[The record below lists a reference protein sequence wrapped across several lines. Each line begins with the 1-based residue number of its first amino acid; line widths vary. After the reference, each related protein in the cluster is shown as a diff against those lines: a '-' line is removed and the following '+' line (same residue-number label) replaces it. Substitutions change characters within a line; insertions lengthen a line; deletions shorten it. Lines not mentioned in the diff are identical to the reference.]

1 MSNFVFYDF
10 ETSSSNKQWGQIIE
24 VGAILVDD
32 QLNEL
37 DRFESRSR
45 LSPGIIPEAMSLI
58 VSNTTPKK
66 LKETNLSHYEMVR
79 QFVNKLKSWGK
90 VTYIGWNN
98 IEFDQIFLRNTLFQN
113 LHYPWASTTNGN
125 SEGDLLNLAR
135 AANLYYPNT
144 LKNATNKKGNLEY
157 KLDTMAPLNGIQHAA
172 HTAIGD
178 CAATLEIARIIK
190 KKAPSVW
197 NTSLLTSNKEESL
210 KVIKNE
216 KLFCANEFYYGKVV
230 PFVQTFVC
238 QHPVYQ
244 WPKTFDLK
252 HDPNIYM
259 NMPIQALKEELKK
272 APKVLRTCRHN
283 KHPIVMNPSY
293 FDQFEEYKMIGI
305 NKLQERADIVRKN
318 KKFAEKVEVILRDEA
333 QEKEET
339 KSQEDLFEEET
350 LYKFSPQQNEDNKI
364 LAGFHEAEWGKRLSY
379 LQKFKDKRFHY
390 FGKKLLYQE
399 KPDLLPKEDYDEIH
413 GTIVKRVLSTTDDK
427 KWNTIPRTYKEI
439 DDLRAKFEKS
449 KETEKLKMLEEIN
462 VYVEELEKTYSR
474 A

>member
-24 VGAILVDD
+24 VGAILTDD

-37 DRFESRSR
+37 DRFDARCR

-58 VSNTTPKK
+58 VSNTTPKQ
-66 LKETNLSHYEMVR
+66 LKETNLSHYEMVK
-79 QFVNKLKSWGK
+79 QFVKKLKSWGK

-98 IEFDQIFLRNTLFQN
+98 IEFDQIFWRNTLFQN
-113 LHYPWASTTNGN
+113 LQYPFTSTTNGN
-125 SEGDLLNLAR
+125 KEGDLLNLAR

-144 LKNATNKKGNLEY
+144 LKNAINAKGNLEY
-157 KLDTMAPLNGIQHAA
+157 KLDPMAPLNGIKHIA

-178 CAATLEIARIIK
+178 CGATLEIARIIK

-197 NTSLLTSNKEESL
+197 NTSLLTSKKEESL
-210 KVIKNE
+210 KIIKDE

-259 NMPIQALKEELKK
+259 DMPIEVLKVELKK

-293 FDQFEEYKMIGI
+293 IDHFEEYKMIGI
-305 NKLQERADIVRKN
+305 KKLSERAEIVKKN
-318 KKFAEKVEVILRDEA
+318 KKFAQKVEVILSDEA
-333 QEKEET
+333 QDKAET
-339 KSQEDLFEEET
+339 QSQEDICEEET
-350 LYKFSPQQNEDNKI
+350 LYNFPPLEDNKI
-364 LAGFHEAEWGKRLSY
+364 LPGFHEVDWEKKLVY

-413 GTIVKRVLSTTDDK
+413 NTIVKRVLSTTYNK

-439 DDLRAKFEKS
+439 DDLRAKFEKN
-449 KETEKLKMLEEIN
+449 KDTKKLKMLEDIN
-462 VYVEELEKTYSR
+462 VYVEELEKVYSR

>member
-210 KVIKNE
+210 KVIKSE

-259 NMPIQALKEELKK
+259 NMPIQVLKEELKK
-272 APKVLRTCRHN
+272 APKILRTCRHN

-293 FDQFEEYKMIGI
+293 FEQFEEYKMIGL
-305 NKLQERADIVRKN
+305 NKLQERAEIVRKN

-350 LYKFSPQQNEDNKI
+350 LYKFSPQQNDDNKI

-449 KETEKLKMLEEIN
+449 KETDKLKMLEEIN
-462 VYVEELEKTYSR
+462 AYVEELEEAYSR
-474 A
+474 T

>member
-24 VGAILVDD
+24 VGAILTDD

-37 DRFESRSR
+37 DRFDARCR

-58 VSNTTPKK
+58 VSNTTPKQ
-66 LKETNLSHYEMVR
+66 LKETNLSHYEMVK
-79 QFVNKLKSWGK
+79 QFVKKLKSWGK

-98 IEFDQIFLRNTLFQN
+98 IEFDQIFWRNTLFQN
-113 LHYPWASTTNGN
+113 LQYPFTSTTNGN
-125 SEGDLLNLAR
+125 KEGDLLNLAR

-144 LKNATNKKGNLEY
+144 LKNAINAKGNLEY
-157 KLDTMAPLNGIQHAA
+157 KLDTMAPLNGIKHIA

-178 CAATLEIARIIK
+178 CGATLEIARIIK

-197 NTSLLTSNKEESL
+197 NSSLLTSKKEESL
-210 KVIKNE
+210 KIIKDE

-259 NMPIQALKEELKK
+259 DMPIEVLKVELKK

-293 FDQFEEYKMIGI
+293 IDHFEEYKMIGI
-305 NKLQERADIVRKN
+305 KKLSERAEIVKKN
-318 KKFAEKVEVILRDEA
+318 KKFAQKVEVILRDEA
-333 QEKEET
+333 QDKAET
-339 KSQEDLFEEET
+339 QSQEDICEEES
-350 LYKFSPQQNEDNKI
+350 LYNFPPLEDNKI
-364 LAGFHEAEWGKRLSY
+364 LPGFHEVDWEKKLVY

-413 GTIVKRVLSTTDDK
+413 NTIVKRVLSTTDNK

-439 DDLRAKFEKS
+439 DDLRAKFEKN
-449 KETEKLKMLEEIN
+449 KDTEKLKMLEDIN
-462 VYVEELEKTYSR
+462 VYVEELEKVYSR

>member
-66 LKETNLSHYEMVR
+66 LKETNLSHYEMVS
-79 QFVNKLKSWGK
+79 QFVEKLKKWGK

-98 IEFDQIFLRNTLFQN
+98 IEFDQIFWRNTLFQN
-113 LHYPWASTTNGN
+113 LQYPFTSTTNGN
-125 SEGDLLNLAR
+125 KEGDLLNLAR
-135 AANLYYPNT
+135 AANLYYPKT
-144 LKNATNKKGNLEY
+144 LNNAINAKGNLEY
-157 KLDTMAPLNGIQHAA
+157 KLDTMAPLNGIKHAA

-178 CAATLEIARIIK
+178 CSATLEIAKIIK

-197 NTSLLTSNKEESL
+197 NSSLLTSNKEDSL
-210 KVIKNE
+210 KIIKNE

-238 QHPVYQ
+238 QHPIYQ

-272 APKVLRTCRHN
+272 SPKILRTCRHN
-283 KHPIVMNPSY
+283 KHPIIMNPSY
-293 FDQFEEYKMIGI
+293 ANHFDEYKMIGV
-305 NKLQERADIVRKN
+305 NKLSERANVVRKN
-318 KKFAEKVEVILRDEA
+318 KKFAEKVELILRDEA
-333 QEKEET
+333 QEKIET
-339 KSQEDLFEEET
+339 TSQEDLCEEES
-350 LYKFSPQQNEDNKI
+350 LYNFPPAEDNKI
-364 LAGFHEAEWGKRLSY
+364 LPGFHEVDWDKRLLY
-379 LQKFKDKRFHY
+379 LNKFKDKRFHY

-399 KPDLLPKEDYDEIH
+399 KPNLLSKEDYDEIH
-413 GTIVKRVLSTTDDK
+413 GTIVKRVLSTNDEK

-449 KETEKLKMLEEIN
+449 KETEKLRMLEEIN
-462 VYVEELEKTYSR
+462 VYVEELEKFYSH

>member
-37 DRFESRSR
+37 DRFESRCR

-66 LKETNLSHYEMVR
+66 LKETNLSHYEMVK
-79 QFVNKLKSWGK
+79 QFVDKLKSWGK
-90 VTYIGWNN
+90 ATYIGWNN
-98 IEFDQIFLRNTLFQN
+98 IEFDQIFWRNTLFQN
-113 LHYPWASTTNGN
+113 LQYPFTSTTNGN
-125 SEGDLLNLAR
+125 KEGDLLNLAR

-157 KLDTMAPLNGIQHAA
+157 KLDTMAPLNGIKHAA

-178 CAATLEIARIIK
+178 CGATLDIARIIK

-197 NTSLLTSNKEESL
+197 ESSLLTSNKEESL
-210 KVIKNE
+210 KIIKNE
-216 KLFCANEFYYGKVV
+216 KLFCTNEFYYGKVA

-259 NMPIQALKEELKK
+259 NMPIQVLKEELKK

-293 FDQFEEYKMIGI
+293 IDHFEEYKMIGI
-305 NKLQERADIVRKN
+305 GKLTERANIVRKN
-318 KKFAEKVEVILRDEA
+318 KKFAEKVELILRDEA
-333 QEKEET
+333 QEKAET
-339 KSQEDLFEEET
+339 KSQEDVCEEES
-350 LYKFSPQQNEDNKI
+350 LYNFPPAEDNKI
-364 LAGFHEAEWGKRLSY
+364 LSGFHAIDWDKKLSY
-379 LQKFKDKRFHY
+379 LKKFKDKRFHY

-413 GTIVKRVLSTTDDK
+413 WTIVKRVLSTTDDK

-449 KETEKLKMLEEIN
+449 KETKKLKMLEEIN
-462 VYVEELEKTYSR
+462 AYVEELEKVYSR

>member
-66 LKETNLSHYEMVR
+66 LKETNLSHYEMVK
-79 QFVNKLKSWGK
+79 QFVDKLKSWGK

-210 KVIKNE
+210 KVIKSE

-259 NMPIQALKEELKK
+259 NMPIQVLKEELKK
-272 APKVLRTCRHN
+272 APKILRTCRHN

-293 FDQFEEYKMIGI
+293 FEQFEEYKMIGL
-305 NKLQERADIVRKN
+305 NKLQERAEIVRKN

-350 LYKFSPQQNEDNKI
+350 LYKFSPQQNDDNKI

-449 KETEKLKMLEEIN
+449 KETDKLKMLEEIN
-462 VYVEELEKTYSR
+462 AYVEELEKAYSR
-474 A
+474 T